1 MRVCTN
7 AEFDNIAYL
16 FYNENQSIFSTRI
29 ESKEV
34 YFLCPKIETKGKIR
48 PFVYPKIT

>member
-16 FYNENQSIFSTRI
+16 FYNENQSIFGG
-29 ESKEV
+29 V
-34 YFLCPKIETKGKIR
+34 YFLCLKIETKGKIR

>member
-16 FYNENQSIFSTRI
+16 FYNENQI

>member
-16 FYNENQSIFSTRI
+16 FYNENQSIFGGLNTPMSGI
-29 ESKEV
+29 EYSGVIK
-34 YFLCPKIETKGKIR
+34 TG
-48 PFVYPKIT
+48 